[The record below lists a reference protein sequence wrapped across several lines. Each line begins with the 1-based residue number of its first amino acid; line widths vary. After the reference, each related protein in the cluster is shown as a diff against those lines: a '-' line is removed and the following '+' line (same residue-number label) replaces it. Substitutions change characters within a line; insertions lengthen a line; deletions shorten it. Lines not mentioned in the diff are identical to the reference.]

1 MTLQRPLI
9 GAAIIVKNEA
19 HHLRRCL
26 PSIRELCDEI
36 VVVDTG
42 STDESVAVARDHGA
56 LVLYR
61 AWDGDFSAARNLGLD
76 NITADWILY
85 IDADEELQELD
96 VQAARATLASADGV
110 ASFLVKFAVQVGWTP
125 YWEYRIWRH
134 RDDVRFRGRIH
145 ETVVPDL
152 RRLVRDEGQ
161 RFERIDVFFQHYGYE
176 GDQTAKHHRN
186 LPMLLEQIEISPR
199 RVYLWNH
206 LGRVYDGIGQPAAAE
221 AAWQQ
226 GIDLVREHG
235 LVEGVDM
242 LVYGSMALHKLRLG
256 EDITDLVEEGFAL
269 DPKYYTL
276 HLANARRLMLLND
289 QEAAEATLRMLIEVG
304 RSELDHPVLAFSREI
319 FERLPMEM
327 LADCLFE
334 QGRYREAAASYEAA
348 MAFGA
353 DPLAM
358 RTKAIASR
366 SMASDDETLSAK

>member
-1 MTLQRPLI
+1 MTDGRPLL

-26 PSIRELCDEI
+26 PSLHGLCDE
-36 VVVDTG
+36 VVLVDTG
-42 STDESVAVARDHGA
+42 STDESVDVALAHGA
-56 LVLYR
+56 TVLHR
-61 AWDGDFSAARNLGLD
+61 PWDNDFSAARNRGLD
-76 NITADWILY
+76 HLRARWVLY
-85 IDADEELQELD
+85 IDADEEVQPCD
-96 VQAARATLASADGV
+96 VTAVRRAIDDSQGV
-110 ASFLVKFAVQVGWTP
+110 AGYMVKFAARVGWTP

-327 LADCLFE
+327 LAECLFE